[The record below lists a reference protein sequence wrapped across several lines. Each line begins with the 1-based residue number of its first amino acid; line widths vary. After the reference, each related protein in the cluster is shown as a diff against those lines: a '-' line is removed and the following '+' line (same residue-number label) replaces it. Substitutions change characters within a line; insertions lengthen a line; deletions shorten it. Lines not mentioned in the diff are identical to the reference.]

1 MPSHGFQEK
10 MQTPLQPNPYL
21 LSSLSSLS
29 SCQPAATEP
38 FAGPQRLLPPLSR
51 RAVHLAQKALLC
63 SSHYLGSLCRGPLLR
78 EVSPTSPHLLKLR
91 KKPLLWKRS
100 GPALTHP
107 HRSCH
112 HLFVG
117 SSPLLGCELPESRLR
132 SLTPVFS
139 SVPSKWQI
147 FTRCLWQG
155 VGLLAKVNLYL
166 LSLVLEGAGERY
178 EPDGDGR
185 ERPGKERLH
194 DQEQHPGSHLHF
206 AVRSG
211 NHANT

>member
-1 MPSHGFQEK
+1 MPSHGFQENV
-10 MQTPLQPNPYL
+10 QIPLQPNPYL

-51 RAVHLAQKALLC
+51 CAVHLAQKALLC
-63 SSHYLGSLCRGPLLR
+63 SSHYLGSLCRCPLLR
-78 EVSPTSPHLLKLR
+78 EVSPTSAHLHSN
-91 KKPLLWKRS
+91 S
-100 GPALTHP
+100 GKSPFSGSPQHLPSHP
-107 HRSCH
+107 GRSCH

-117 SSPLLGCELPESRLR
+117 SSPFLGCELPESRLR
-132 SLTPVFS
+132 PLTPVFR
-139 SVPSKWQI
+139 SVPHKWQI
-147 FTRCLWQG
+147 LNCCLWQG
-155 VGLLAKVNLYL
+155 VRLLAKVNLYL

-194 DQEQHPGSHLHF
+194 DQEQHQCSHLHF
-206 AVRSG
+206 AVRAG
-211 NHANT
+211 NQANM